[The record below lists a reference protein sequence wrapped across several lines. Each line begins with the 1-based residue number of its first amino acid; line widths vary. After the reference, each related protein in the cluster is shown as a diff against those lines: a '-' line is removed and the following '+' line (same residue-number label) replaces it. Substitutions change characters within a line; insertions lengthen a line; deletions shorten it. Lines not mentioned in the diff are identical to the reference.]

1 MYSIARRMPM
11 FISLIINF
19 CILFTFII
27 LTYFL
32 CEFFNIS
39 RHFSKP
45 YYASFVGFIGGI
57 IAILLMST
65 SLSIVDGVMGDAR
78 PALILLST
86 IIGGPIAGIVTTVI
100 SSIFRMFFIDVGLSH
115 FLIGSNTL
123 FYGLIISLFAW
134 RFPINT
140 KNVHAYLLFA
150 VVECALFILITT
162 PVNIDNLVIWGGVF
176 LNFGAFY
183 ATYAVLHIFK
193 RQFTYASKMKEMADT
208 DYLTGIANNRKFREK
223 LEECVEEK
231 QPFALILIDIDHFKT
246 INRYYG
252 HLYGD
257 EILRQLARDLRA
269 FAKGHN
275 SFVFRTSGEE
285 FFFICYDAPPAMA
298 LSYAAKL
305 RSHIQEKEFTLS
317 TGETIDISLS
327 SSIVNFPDNGH
338 SGEMLVN
345 YADLLLHEYV
355 GPKDKN
361 VIIHANQ
368 TEKTLD

>member
-1 MYSIARRMPM
+1 ML
-11 FISLIINF
+11 ISLIINF

-27 LTYFL
+27 LAYFL
-32 CEFFNIS
+32 CEFFDIS
-39 RHFSKP
+39 TRFSHT
-45 YYASFVGFIGGI
+45 YYASFVGFVGGI
-57 IAILLMST
+57 IAILLIST
-65 SLSIVDGVMGDAR
+65 SVSIVDGVFGDAR

-86 IIGGPIAGIVTTVI
+86 IIGGPISGIITTII
-100 SSIFRMFFIDVGLSH
+100 SAFFRMFCVDLGMSH
-115 FLIGSNTL
+115 FMIGSNTL
-123 FYGLIISLFAW
+123 IIGLLISFFAW
-134 RFPINT
+134 RFPIT
-140 KNVHAYLLFA
+140 PKNVHSFLAFI
-150 VVECALFILITT
+150 VIECALFLLIAT
-162 PVNIDNLVIWGGVF
+162 PVQLNNPTIWGGIF
-176 LNFGAFY
+176 LNFAAFY

-193 RQFTYASKMKEMADT
+193 RQFTYARQMKEIADT

-223 LEECVEEK
+223 LEQSIEEK
-231 QPFALILIDIDHFKT
+231 QPFALMLIDIDHFKT
-246 INRYYG
+246 INRYSG

-257 EILRQLARDLRA
+257 EILRQLALELLD

-305 RSHIQEKEFTLS
+305 RSHIKEKKFLLS
-317 TGETIDISLS
+317 TGETMNISLS
-327 SSIVNFPDNGH
+327 SSIVNYPDNGK

-355 GPKDKN
+355 GPKDTN

-368 TEKTLD
+368 TKKTLD